1 MTEQEQIQSRVEE
14 NVNVAVDQ
22 VTEAAGAAVSLGRQ
36 VTALW
41 LGVSRNA
48 IDAAAKT
55 LTTTSEMISTV
66 AKSMGDPSAPTAVC
80 GGPYVSMW
88 MPSNPK

>member
-1 MTEQEQIQSRVEE
+1 MTEQEQIQTKVEE
-14 NVNVAVDQ
+14 NVSAAVDH

-41 LGVSRNA
+41 LGVSRTA

-66 AKSMGDPSAPTAVC
+66 ASSMGELSERIEGSTKKA
-80 GGPYVSMW
+80 
-88 MPSNPK
+88 